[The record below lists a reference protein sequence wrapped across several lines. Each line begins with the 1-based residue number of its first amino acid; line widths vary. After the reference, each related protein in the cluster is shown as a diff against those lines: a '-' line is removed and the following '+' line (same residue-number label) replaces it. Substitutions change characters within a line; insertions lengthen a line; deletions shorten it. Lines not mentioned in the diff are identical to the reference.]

1 MTSTGYGSAAAPELL
16 PEPAPPSAAKP
27 RRKRSGTTRLVVLAV
42 CAVYFFG
49 PLITA
54 FIFTIKDNA
63 NGGVTFSA
71 YTEIFAKQPG
81 SQVAISTS
89 LRVSLTLALFTII
102 LTLALMIPTQMLLH
116 LRYRKVRPVVEIITL
131 LPLVFPP
138 VVLVVGVSDTFIWTQ
153 ANLHGP
159 INSALTFL
167 RGQDPPYILALIYV
181 TLSMPFVYRAIDAG
195 LRSIDTVTLVE
206 AARNLGAGWPTV
218 VLRVLMPCL
227 RTSIV
232 NAAFLCFALVM
243 GEFTIANILLYG
255 KTFPVWL
262 VQLPSASGQ
271 VQAATSLLSLL
282 IVEIMLLL
290 IGALNWR
297 RGDERKS

>member
-16 PEPAPPSAAKP
+16 PEPAPPKP
-27 RRKRSGTTRLVVLAV
+27 GARVRKKVGVTRLVVLAV
-42 CAVYFFG
+42 CAIYFFG

-54 FIFTIKDNA
+54 FIFTIKDNVH
-63 NGGVTFSA
+63 GGVTFSA
-71 YTEIFAKQPG
+71 YSEIFAKQPG
-81 SQVAISTS
+81 SQVAISTA
-89 LRVSLTLALFTII
+89 LRISLTLALLTIV
-102 LTLALMIPTQMLLH
+102 LTLLLMIPTQLLLH

-138 VVLVVGVSDTFIWTQ
+138 VVLVVGVSDTFIWTS
-153 ANLHGP
+153 ANLSGP
-159 INSALTFL
+159 VDSTLTYL
-167 RGQDPPYILALIYV
+167 RNQDRPWILALIYV

-195 LRSIDTVTLVE
+195 LRSIDTPTLVE

-218 VLRVLMPCL
+218 VWRVLIPCL

-232 NAAFLCFALVM
+232 NASFLCFALVM

-297 RGDERKS
+297 RGSERKS

>member
-16 PEPAPPSAAKP
+16 PEPAPPGSGPAP
-27 RRKRSGTTRLVVLAV
+27 RKKVGVTRLVVLAI
-42 CAVYFFG
+42 CAIYFLG

-71 YTEIFAKQPG
+71 YSEIFAKQPG
-81 SQVAISTS
+81 SLIPISTA
-89 LRVSLTLALFTII
+89 LRVSLTLAVFTIL
-102 LTLALMIPTQMLLH
+102 LTLLLMIPTQLLLH
-116 LRYRKVRPVVEIITL
+116 LKYRKVRPVVEIITL

-138 VVLVVGVSDTFIWTQ
+138 VVLVVGVSDTFIWTS
-153 ANLHGP
+153 ANLNGP
-159 INSALTFL
+159 VDSTLTFL
-167 RGQDPPYILALIYV
+167 RGQDPPYILALLYV
-181 TLSMPFVYRAIDAG
+181 TLALPFVYRALDAG
-195 LRSIDTVTLVE
+195 LRSIDTTTLVE

-218 VLRVLMPCL
+218 IWRVLMPSL

-232 NAAFLCFALVM
+232 NASFLCFALVM
-243 GEFTIANILLYG
+243 GEYTIASILLYG

>member
-1 MTSTGYGSAAAPELL
+1 MVSTGYGSAAAPELL
-16 PEPAPPSAAKP
+16 PEPAPPGVKAP
-27 RRKRSGTTRLVVLAV
+27 RKRVGITRLVVLLV
-42 CAVYFFG
+42 CAIYFFG

-54 FIFTIKDNA
+54 FVFTIRDNVH
-63 NGGVTFSA
+63 GGVTFSA
-71 YTEIFAKQPG
+71 YSSIFDKQPG
-81 SQVAISTS
+81 GQIAIGTALRIS
-89 LRVSLTLALFTII
+89 LMLAVVTILITLL
-102 LTLALMIPTQMLLH
+102 LMIPTQLLLH
-116 LRYRKVRPVVEIITL
+116 LKYRRVRPVVEIITL

-138 VVLVVGVSDTFIWTQ
+138 VVLVVGISDTFTWSHDHL
-153 ANLHGP
+153 NGP
-159 INSALTFL
+159 VDSTLTFL
-167 RGQDPPYILALIYV
+167 RNQDRPLILALIYV
-181 TLSMPFVYRAIDAG
+181 TLALPFVYRSIDAG

-218 VLRVLMPCL
+218 IYRVLMPSL
-227 RTSIV
+227 RTAIV
-232 NAAFLCFALVM
+232 NASFLCFALVM

-282 IVEIMLLL
+282 IVEVLLLL

-297 RGDERKS
+297 RGAERKS

>member
-1 MTSTGYGSAAAPELL
+1 MTTTGYGSAAAPELM
-16 PEPAPPSAAKP
+16 PEPPSVSTVRP
-27 RRKRSGTTRLVVLAV
+27 LRKKVGVTRIAVLAV
-42 CAVYFFG
+42 CAIYFFG

-63 NGGVTFSA
+63 HGGITFSA
-71 YTEIFAKQPG
+71 YSSIFEKQPG
-81 SQVAISTS
+81 GQIAIATA
-89 LRVSLTLALFTII
+89 LRVSLTLAVLTILI
-102 LTLALMIPTQMLLH
+102 TLLLMIPTQLLLH
-116 LRYRKVRPVVEIITL
+116 LKYRRVRPVVEIITL

-153 ANLHGP
+153 DNLHGP
-159 INSALTFL
+159 VLSALTYL

-181 TLSMPFVYRAIDAG
+181 TLALPFVYRALDAG
-195 LRSIDTVTLVE
+195 LRSIDTTTLVE

-218 VLRVLMPCL
+218 IWRVLMPSL

-232 NAAFLCFALVM
+232 NASFLCFALVM
-243 GEFTIANILLYG
+243 GEYTIASILLYG
-255 KTFPVWL
+255 RTFPVWL

-297 RGDERKS
+297 RGDERTG

>member
-1 MTSTGYGSAAAPELL
+1 MTSTGYGSAASPELL
-16 PEPAPPSAAKP
+16 PEPAPAKP
-27 RRKRSGTTRLVVLAV
+27 AQGSRRKVGVTRIVVLAV

-49 PLITA
+49 PLLTA

-71 YTEIFAKQPG
+71 YTSIFGKQPG
-81 SQVAISTS
+81 GLITISTA
-89 LRVSLTLALFTII
+89 LRVSLTLAVFTIL
-102 LTLALMIPTQMLLH
+102 LTLLLMLPTQLLLH
-116 LRYRKVRPVVEIITL
+116 LKYRRVRPVVEIITL

-159 INSALTFL
+159 VLSTLTFL

-181 TLSMPFVYRAIDAG
+181 TLALPFVYRSLDAG

-218 VLRVLMPCL
+218 IWRVLMPSL
-227 RTSIV
+227 RTAIV

-243 GEFTIANILLYG
+243 GEYTIASILLYG

-282 IVEIMLLL
+282 IVEVLLLL

-297 RGDERKS
+297 RGAERKS